1 MGQLQTESLLVD
13 RLEETRTK
21 GAMHFN
27 CSTYRLVDECVQLGA
42 RLFGGPHPKSSS
54 DAKGWLREFIAQ
66 EFVPPRSPERGMMSF
81 RPRPGSGLPGRV
93 VRPLTNALVRIMS
106 GRSARPGNPDEAK
119 GGRRDPVLA
128 LLRLG
133 GSIPP
138 GPSTVALG
146 PYDLLAPQRLGGSST
161 SPLSSA

>member
-1 MGQLQTESLLVD
+1 MDGEELWDRLQLHHQLTAHQQVQLRCPHGTRAVADGHRYLPAKGNVPVGQLQTESLLVD
-13 RLEETRTK
+13 RFEETRTK

-42 RLFGGPHPKSSS
+42 RLFGGRHPKSSS

-93 VRPLTNALVRIMS
+93 VRPLTNALVKVIER
-106 GRSARPGNPDEAK
+106 
-119 GGRRDPVLA
+119 
-128 LLRLG
+128 
-133 GSIPP
+133 
-138 GPSTVALG
+138 
-146 PYDLLAPQRLGGSST
+146 
-161 SPLSSA
+161 